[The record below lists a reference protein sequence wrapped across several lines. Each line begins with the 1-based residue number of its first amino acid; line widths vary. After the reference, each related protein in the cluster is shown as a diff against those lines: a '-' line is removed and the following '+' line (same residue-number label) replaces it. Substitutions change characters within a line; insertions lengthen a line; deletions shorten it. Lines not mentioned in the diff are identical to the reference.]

1 MKNYL
6 SKIQKAVA
14 VPVVATIIFFS
25 LGASRAN
32 AQFVPVSDLAHTT
45 VTTSHSLADVA
56 SMSFQNIMKMGLD
69 TLAYGAGQLVLNQL
83 TENTIKWIQG
93 GFHGSPSFAVDTT
106 QLEQDM
112 LDAVAGD
119 VIAQI
124 KGIQTCTFTIN
135 YQDDLTDSL
144 LLSTKSRRKFPIKCP
159 FPETLN
165 LTAQG
170 FYEDFNKGGWGL
182 FAWALED
189 SGNPYGV
196 QIVTAQEMAARQEAT
211 KKQSDQSLGWSNGF
225 VNLLDTSDC
234 NYPGEI
240 GSKVAIYNAAQA
252 DPASVTL
259 EEYSSIGSG
268 GIGGVNQ
275 GSIDT
280 WNKQYCKTTT
290 PGNIVSNQLTKTL
303 GLDMDRLGFADNMNK
318 IIAALIKR
326 FTQDAVRATFGRG
339 NRSMQIQ

>member
-6 SKIQKAVA
+6 SKIKKTTTISLIM
-14 VPVVATIIFFS
+14 VVVFFS
-25 LGASRAN
+25 LGAPRAN

-45 VTTSHSLADVA
+45 VTTSHSLADVT
-56 SMSFQNIMKMGLD
+56 SMSFQNILKMGLD

-93 GFHGSPSFAVDTT
+93 GFHGSPSFAVDTL

-112 LDAVAGD
+112 IDAVAGD

-124 KGIQTCTFTIN
+124 KGIQTCKFTIN
-135 YQDDLTDSL
+135 YTDDLTDSL
-144 LLSTKSRRKFPIKCP
+144 LLSTKARRKFPVKCP

-165 LTAQG
+165 FTAQG
-170 FYEDFNKGGWGL
+170 FYEDFNKGGWALFGL
-182 FAWALED
+182 ALED

-196 QIVTAQEMAARQEAT
+196 QIVTANEMAKRSGET
-211 KKQSDQSLGWSNGF
+211 KKQSDQSLSWSNGF

-234 NYPGEI
+234 NYPGDT

-259 EEYSSIGSG
+259 EEYALIGSG
-268 GIGGVNQ
+268 GAGSVNQ
-275 GSIDT
+275 GTIDT

-290 PGNIVSNQLTKTL
+290 PGAIVSSQLTKSL

-326 FTQDAVRATFGRG
+326 FTQDAVRATFGKG
-339 NRSMQIQ
+339 NKSMQIK